1 MQPESFWQCCFYLL
15 YSSGFSGKAQYP
27 VRMEDSAFDWSS
39 CMDTDAAYR
48 WHVAEERIFM
58 MTAFE
63 EICFWLMAAMP
74 WIMLACLFTD
84 RERPTSKRYWWYLP
98 PSILSL
104 LTAIAVGIPQI
115 VDKRISGFGC
125 WCTLIFTFVCA
136 YHDEMEGLENLHGKL
151 ICLSVICTAFAM
163 ICWCVGY

>member
-1 MQPESFWQCCFYLL
+1 
-15 YSSGFSGKAQYP
+15 
-27 VRMEDSAFDWSS
+27 
-39 CMDTDAAYR
+39 
-48 WHVAEERIFM
+48 M

-84 RERPTSKRYWWYLP
+84 RERLTSKRYWWYLP

-104 LTAIAVGIPQI
+104 LTAIAVGLPQI
-115 VDKRISGFGC
+115 IDKRIGGFGC

-151 ICLSVICTAFAM
+151 ICLSMICTAFAM

>member
-1 MQPESFWQCCFYLL
+1 
-15 YSSGFSGKAQYP
+15 
-27 VRMEDSAFDWSS
+27 
-39 CMDTDAAYR
+39 MDTDAAYR
-48 WHVAEERIFM
+48 RHVAEERIFM

-104 LTAIAVGIPQI
+104 LTAIAVGLPQI
-115 VDKRISGFGC
+115 VDKWIGGFGC

-136 YHDEMEGLENLHGKL
+136 YHDEMEGLENLHGML
-151 ICLSVICTAFAM
+151 ICLSAICTAFAM

>member
-1 MQPESFWQCCFYLL
+1 
-15 YSSGFSGKAQYP
+15 
-27 VRMEDSAFDWSS
+27 
-39 CMDTDAAYR
+39 
-48 WHVAEERIFM
+48 M
-58 MTAFE
+58 MTSFE

-104 LTAIAVGIPQI
+104 LTAIAVGLPQI
-115 VDKRISGFGC
+115 VDKWIGGFGC

-151 ICLSVICTAFAM
+151 ICLSIICAAFAM
-163 ICWCVGY
+163 VCCCMGY

>member
-1 MQPESFWQCCFYLL
+1 MIGLD
-15 YSSGFSGKAQYP
+15 K
-27 VRMEDSAFDWSS
+27 
-39 CMDTDAAYR
+39 
-48 WHVAEERIFM
+48 
-58 MTAFE
+58 
-63 EICFWLMAAMP
+63 ICFWLMAAMP

-104 LTAIAVGIPQI
+104 LTAIAVGLPQI
-115 VDKRISGFGC
+115 VDKRIGGFGC

>member
-1 MQPESFWQCCFYLL
+1 MSNDFGALTILAPKCQKCPKVETCDHKQLAHL
-15 YSSGFSGKAQYP
+15 G
-27 VRMEDSAFDWSS
+27 
-39 CMDTDAAYR
+39 
-48 WHVAEERIFM
+48 
-58 MTAFE
+58 FE
-63 EICFWLMAAMP
+63 EICFWLMAVMP

-84 RERPTSKRYWWYLP
+84 REQPTSKRYWWYLP

-104 LTAIAVGIPQI
+104 LTAIAVGLPQI
-115 VDKRISGFGC
+115 VDKRIGGFGC

>member
-1 MQPESFWQCCFYLL
+1 
-15 YSSGFSGKAQYP
+15 
-27 VRMEDSAFDWSS
+27 
-39 CMDTDAAYR
+39 
-48 WHVAEERIFM
+48 M

-84 RERPTSKRYWWYLP
+84 RERQTSKRYWWYLP
-98 PSILSL
+98 PRILSL
-104 LTAIAVGIPQI
+104 LTAIAVGLPQI
-115 VDKRISGFGC
+115 VDKWIGGFGC

-151 ICLSVICTAFAM
+151 IYLSAICTAFAM
-163 ICWCVGY
+163 IRWCVGY

>member
-1 MQPESFWQCCFYLL
+1 
-15 YSSGFSGKAQYP
+15 
-27 VRMEDSAFDWSS
+27 
-39 CMDTDAAYR
+39 
-48 WHVAEERIFM
+48 M

-104 LTAIAVGIPQI
+104 LTAIAVGLPQI
-115 VDKRISGFGC
+115 VDKRIGGFGC
-125 WCTLIFTFVCA
+125 WCTLIFTFVCS

-151 ICLSVICTAFAM
+151 ICPFDDLSCICHGLLVRGVLSICPGRHTLSFASM
-163 ICWCVGY
+163 RPLKTVSIICSCTVRLDTIPLALTDG

>member
-1 MQPESFWQCCFYLL
+1 
-15 YSSGFSGKAQYP
+15 
-27 VRMEDSAFDWSS
+27 
-39 CMDTDAAYR
+39 
-48 WHVAEERIFM
+48 M

-104 LTAIAVGIPQI
+104 LTAIAVGLPQI
-115 VDKRISGFGC
+115 VDKRIGGFGC

-136 YHDEMEGLENLHGKL
+136 YHDEMEGLENLHGKV
-151 ICLSVICTAFAM
+151 ICLYM
-163 ICWCVGY
+163 ICKAFVRGVLSICPGRHTLSFASMRPLKTASIICSSMAKLDLILLVLTGG